1 MTNELRTYL
10 TEQVNALKNAPSCCA
25 EAKAVCAEWLE
36 AAGTDKEAE
45 MTKKLIAEVEADI
58 MPVEGLIAF
67 AGSEAGVKVFGEE
80 MAKNVLAHAEP
91 MPKKLK
97 RTAQNSAI
105 ARPALPV
112 LPLSPKKLNCNAEL

>member
-10 TEQVNALKNAPSCCA
+10 TEQVNALKNAHSCCA

-58 MPVEGLIAF
+58 MPVDGLIAF
-67 AGSEAGVKVFGEE
+67 AGSEAGVKVLER
-80 MAKNVLAHAEP
+80 KWLKTYLH

-105 ARPALPV
+105 VRPALLV
-112 LPLSPKKLNCNAEL
+112 LPLSPKKLNCNLTA

>member
-10 TEQVNALKNAPSCCA
+10 TEQVNALKNAASCCA

-58 MPVEGLIAF
+58 MPVDGLIAF
-67 AGSEAGVKVFGEE
+67 ELLLQAVKQALKFL
-80 MAKNVLAHAEP
+80 AKKWLKTYLP

-112 LPLSPKKLNCNAEL
+112 LPLSPKKLNCNLTA

>member
-10 TEQVNALKNAPSCCA
+10 TEQVNALKNAPSGGA

-58 MPVEGLIAF
+58 MPVDGLIAF
-67 AGSEAGVKVFGEE
+67 ASSEAGVKVYGEE
-80 MAKNVLAHAEP
+80 MAKNVRAHAEEI
-91 MPKKLK
+91 KKK
-97 RTAQNSAI
+97 GTKFCDCPACTACAAI
-105 ARPALPV
+105 IA
-112 LPLSPKKLNCNAEL
+112 KKAEL

>member
-1 MTNELRTYL
+1 MTKELTAYMIEKV
-10 TEQVNALKNAPSCCA
+10 TALMEAPTCCA

-58 MPVEGLIAF
+58 MPVDGLIAF
-67 AGSEAGVKVFGEE
+67 AGSEAKKFS
-80 MAKNVLAHAEP
+80 ARKWPKTYLP

-97 RTAQNSAI
+97 RTAQNSVI

-112 LPLSPKKLNCNAEL
+112 LPLSPKKLNCNLTA

>member
-36 AAGTDKEAE
+36 AVGTDKEAE

-58 MPVEGLIAF
+58 MPVDGLIAF

-80 MAKNVLAHAEP
+80 MAKNVLSHAEEI
-91 MPKKLK
+91 KKNGVK
-97 RTAQNSAI
+97 FCDCPACTACAAI
-105 ARPALPV
+105 IA
-112 LPLSPKKLNCNAEL
+112 KKAEL

>member
-58 MPVEGLIAF
+58 MPVDGLIAF
-67 AGSEAGVKVFGEE
+67 AGSEAGVK
-80 MAKNVLAHAEP
+80 
-91 MPKKLK
+91 LK

-105 ARPALPV
+105 AGPALPV

>member
-1 MTNELRTYL
+1 
-10 TEQVNALKNAPSCCA
+10 
-25 EAKAVCAEWLE
+25 
-36 AAGTDKEAE
+36 
-45 MTKKLIAEVEADI
+45 
-58 MPVEGLIAF
+58 MPVDGLIAF

-80 MAKNVLAHAEP
+80 MAKNVLAHA

-112 LPLSPKKLNCNAEL
+112 LPLSPKKLNCNLTA

>member
-58 MPVEGLIAF
+58 MPVDGLIAF

-80 MAKNVLAHAEP
+80 MSKNVLAHAEEI
-91 MPKKLK
+91 KKNGVK
-97 RTAQNSAI
+97 FCDCPACTACAAI
-105 ARPALPV
+105 IA
-112 LPLSPKKLNCNAEL
+112 KKAEL

>member
-10 TEQVNALKNAPSCCA
+10 TEQVNALKNAHSCCA

-58 MPVEGLIAF
+58 MPIDGLIAF
-67 AGSEAGVKVFGEE
+67 AGSEAGIKVFGEE
-80 MAKNVLAHAEP
+80 MAKNVLAHADNQQQVIANAQSICSSN
-91 MPKKLK
+91 
-97 RTAQNSAI
+97 RTRCRRNKYMRDIKAGT
-105 ARPALPV
+105 
-112 LPLSPKKLNCNAEL
+112 

>member
-45 MTKKLIAEVEADI
+45 MTKNSL
-58 MPVEGLIAF
+58 P
-67 AGSEAGVKVFGEE
+67 
-80 MAKNVLAHAEP
+80 
-91 MPKKLK
+91 KLK
-97 RTAQNSAI
+97 QT
-105 ARPALPV
+105 LCLLTV
-112 LPLSPKKLNCNAEL
+112 